1 MRLIFFYLVVLLMT
15 GCGGGGSSSGT
26 APTPV
31 PASPVPQGNNAMS
44 VTVDAGPEG
53 RNVNRLYATVTVCAP
68 GSTSLCQTIDHVLVD
83 TGSIGLRLLA
93 SELRADVAQTLL
105 TGAQGL
111 PLLNC
116 AKFIDNTYAWGP
128 LASVDVK
135 LAGKTAANLPI
146 QLMGHPAYT
155 SVDAA
160 CPGGSRLDTV
170 AGLGGKG
177 VLGLGL
183 FKQDCGPGCVTTAK
197 NNVYFTC
204 NSAACTSVQPSLASL
219 DQQVTHPIAR
229 FDGDNN
235 GLLIDLP
242 AASAQGNTS
251 LTGAMVFGVGTRAN
265 NQLTASKSLSTSAN
279 GYVTTVL
286 AGQSLRR
293 SFIDTGSNALFFD
306 SPTLPLCPGSATIRF
321 YCPSTRVNAAAT
333 LAGNNGAMQP
343 VTLAIDNALA
353 LFATPSN
360 AVLPTLA
367 GNLADPTGFDWG
379 LPFFYG
385 RRVFLGI
392 EGEASPGGTGPY
404 YAF

>member
-1 MRLIFFYLVVLLMT
+1 
-15 GCGGGGSSSGT
+15 
-26 APTPV
+26 V

-53 RNVNRLYATVTVCAP
+53 RNVNRLYPTVTVCAP

-160 CPGGSRLDTV
+160 CPGGTRLDTV

-183 FKQDCGPGCVTTAK
+183 FKQDCGPGCVTTAN

-204 NSAACTSVQPSLASL
+204 NSAAWTSVQPSLASL
-219 DQQVTHPIAR
+219 DQQSDPS
-229 FDGDNN
+229 D
-235 GLLIDLP
+235 
-242 AASAQGNTS
+242 
-251 LTGAMVFGVGTRAN
+251 RA
-265 NQLTASKSLSTSAN
+265 L
-279 GYVTTVL
+279 
-286 AGQSLRR
+286 
-293 SFIDTGSNALFFD
+293 
-306 SPTLPLCPGSATIRF
+306 
-321 YCPSTRVNAAAT
+321 
-333 LAGNNGAMQP
+333 
-343 VTLAIDNALA
+343 
-353 LFATPSN
+353 
-360 AVLPTLA
+360 
-367 GNLADPTGFDWG
+367 
-379 LPFFYG
+379 
-385 RRVFLGI
+385 
-392 EGEASPGGTGPY
+392 
-404 YAF
+404 